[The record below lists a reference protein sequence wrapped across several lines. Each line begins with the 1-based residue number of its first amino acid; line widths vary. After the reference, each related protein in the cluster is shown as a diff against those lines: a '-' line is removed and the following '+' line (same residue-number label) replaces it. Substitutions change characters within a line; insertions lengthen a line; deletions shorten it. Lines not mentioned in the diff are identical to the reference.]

1 MTGADAHP
9 TARAH
14 RAYVGAFI
22 DELVRAGVR
31 DVCFAPGSRSTPLI
45 MTAARHPQLS
55 LWLHIDERS
64 AAFFA
69 LGMAKTSGRPV
80 ALVCTSGTAAANF
93 FPAVVEAYYDRV
105 PLIVLTADRPHEAR
119 DRGAPQTMDQVGLY
133 GSHVKWHV
141 DMAPSSDD
149 PARVRYSRTV
159 ACRAV
164 ATAMAPP
171 AGPVHLNFP
180 LQEPLIPAFE
190 AGPDESDACGA
201 AAPQGGPE
209 NGAEGGAVAG
219 GEPRPFTVVA
229 AGRALAPQDTVA
241 ALAQELRH
249 IPRGLIVCGPQRD
262 SALPEAA
269 SRLAHALGWPILAD
283 PLSLV
288 RCGPHDRRFVIS
300 TYDALLRD
308 RHFAAAHG
316 PEAVLRLGAPPT
328 SKPLQLFLAHCHDA
342 RHIVVDEPGHWREPL
357 DVATDVIW
365 ADAAAFSHA
374 LADALSAAHALSSTE
389 KAPGAKASAAR
400 TSSAR
405 TSPQDASSAEED
417 LPPWAASWRRAD
429 KTARESMEA
438 AIAALEPG
446 TMFEG
451 RVFTELAA
459 LLPPDAALFV
469 GNSMPVRDLDTFF
482 PSLPHPIRF
491 MANRGVNGIDG
502 VVSTALGAAAG
513 LKSQGGKKRPLV
525 LVIGD
530 LSFFHDQNGL
540 LAAKLHELDA
550 TIILVHNDGGG
561 IFSFLPQSQPQYA
574 PYFEPLFG
582 TPTGL
587 DFRPLVGMY
596 GGRHIAA
603 DTWDRFREGVAEGL
617 NSRGLTVVEVRTD
630 RRQNAALHARVIGAA
645 AEALRRGEG

>member
-328 SKPLQLFLAHCHDA
+328 SKPLNLFLARCRDA
-342 RHIVVDEPGHWREPL
+342 RHIVVDEPARWREPL
-357 DVATDVIW
+357 DVATDVVW
-365 ADAAAFSHA
+365 ADGTAFCHA
-374 LADALSAAHALSSTE
+374 LADALEGDGGT
-389 KAPGAKASAAR
+389 PR
-400 TSSAR
+400 
-405 TSPQDASSAEED
+405 PQEE
-417 LPPWAASWRRAD
+417 LTPWAASWRRAD
-429 KTARESMEA
+429 ETARRSMEA
-438 AIAALEPG
+438 AIASLEPG

-451 RVFTELAA
+451 RIFTELAEV
-459 LLPPDAALFV
+459 LPPDAALFV

-482 PSLPHPIRF
+482 PSLPHRIRF
-491 MANRGVNGIDG
+491 MGNRGVNGIDG
-502 VVSTALGAAAG
+502 VVSTALGAAAA
-513 LKSQGGKKRPLV
+513 LKAQGGSPPPLV

-540 LAAKLHELDA
+540 LAAKLHDLDA
-550 TIILVHNDGGG
+550 TVVLVHNDGGG
-561 IFSFLPQSQPQYA
+561 IFSFLPQSQPQHA

-587 DFRPLVGMY
+587 DFRPVVAMY

-603 DTWDRFREGVAEGL
+603 DTWDRFRQGVAEGMR
-617 NSRGLTVVEVRTD
+617 SRGLTVVEVRTD
-630 RRQNAALHARVIGAA
+630 RRENVALHAHVIGAA